1 MRILL
6 SGDFDESVSD
16 RTKNLFAKPLTDFEI
31 FGIVNMGNRRS
42 DDDRETVKV
51 AQLPF
56 SIHEKKSELK
66 SSEMQIAS
74 EGNWKSSKHGIM
86 WARTATFT

>member
-1 MRILL
+1 M
-6 SGDFDESVSD
+6 
-16 RTKNLFAKPLTDFEI
+16 TDLEN
-31 FGIVNMGNRRS
+31 FGIVDMGKRRS
-42 DDDRETVKV
+42 DDERETEKV

-66 SSEMQIAS
+66 SSDMAFAP
-74 EGNWKSSKHGIM
+74 EGRNKSSKHGIM